1 MIRNF
6 IFTKFSFGGW
16 GTLIL
21 LTFLTCSQ
29 NGQKQ
34 ENIIILENALNQ
46 LEKNPSLENG
56 TLSFDLIRL
65 KDYKTLAQ
73 KNAQKTIPFASCI
86 KLISTATALEILG
99 SDFRFYTTLEY
110 DGNIINGTLNGNLY
124 IKGTGDP
131 TLGSNIMADQ
141 HIDRIFPIWVQRI
154 QQAGITKITGKII
167 ADESL
172 FPMDITPHEWI
183 WGDIGNFYGATAGAL
198 NIFDNQYT
206 LFLQPNNIL
215 YEKPQIIRT
224 QPTGLDIEFV
234 NELKTENAGSGD
246 QSTINGGVFEQKRY
260 LNGTIPQGGTFQVK
274 GSLPNPALTCAKYL
288 QGYLKNN
295 NILVEKNPTTSRLII
310 QQKQVFN
317 KNNRKL
323 IYTHQSP
330 TLKTICEF
338 TNFYSINL
346 FAEAIHKQIG
356 FTKKKYAGTRAG
368 VNVTKEYWEKRGL
381 NTKGFFQQDGSGL
394 ASTNAMTASQ
404 MTSLLAKMSKSKNF
418 PYFFGSMPISA
429 KDGTMQHIGK
439 NTKMANNLRAKT
451 GAITRV
457 QSFAGYF
464 RNNKKELYAFSLCVH
479 QYTNNYT
486 EMQKKLENLMKIMV
500 ESCD

>member
-1 MIRNF
+1 MFKIFNF
-6 IFTKFSFGGW
+6 IKFPLWGLGGFVF
-16 GTLIL
+16 
-21 LTFLTCSQ
+21 FLTCSQ

-34 ENIIILENALNQ
+34 ENTIILENALNQ
-46 LEKNPSLENG
+46 LEKSPFLENG
-56 TLSFDLIRL
+56 TLSFELVRL
-65 KDYKTLAQ
+65 KDYKTLAK
-73 KNAQKTIPFASCI
+73 KNAQKTIPFASCM
-86 KLISTATALEILG
+86 KLVSTATALEILG
-99 SDFRFYTTLEY
+99 GNFRFYTALEY
-110 DGNIINGTLNGNLY
+110 DGNITNGVLNGNLY
-124 IKGTGDP
+124 IKGGGDP
-131 TLGSNIMADQ
+131 VLGSNIMTDQ

-167 ADESL
+167 ADESI

-198 NIFDNQYT
+198 NIFDNEYS
-206 LFLQPNNIL
+206 LFLLPNNIL
-215 YEKPQIIRT
+215 YERPQIVRT

-234 NELKTENAGSGD
+234 NELKTETAGSGD

-260 LNGTIPQGGTFQVK
+260 LNGTIPQGGTFQVR
-274 GSLPNPALTCAKYL
+274 GSLPNPALTCARYF

-295 NILVEKNPTTSRLII
+295 NILVEKNATTSRLLI

-317 KNNRKL
+317 KANRKL

-338 TNFYSINL
+338 TNFYSVNL
-346 FAEAIHKQIG
+346 FAEAIHKRIAITQE
-356 FTKKKYAGTRAG
+356 KRAGTRAG
-368 VNVTKEYWEKRGL
+368 VKATKEFWEKRGL

-418 PYFFGSMPISA
+418 PYFFGSLPTSA

-464 RNNKKELYAFSLCVH
+464 RNSKKELYAFSLCVH
-479 QYTNNYT
+479 QYTNGYT
-486 EMQKKLENLMKIMV
+486 EMQKKLENVMKIMV
-500 ESCD
+500 ESCN